1 MKVLKIAALS
11 AAVLAAGGCA
21 TEMAWTRYDGR
32 PLDGSFGWTAAHCR
46 ERAKERG
53 DYRDERA
60 EIMERCMKRHGY
72 VWSTVVVEAPRGRH
86 HHHDYDY
93 DYDDD

>member
-32 PLDGSFGWTAAHCR
+32 PLDRSFGWAAAHCR
-46 ERAKERG
+46 ERARHHGYYG
-53 DYRDERA
+53 DDRA
-60 EIMERCMKRHGY
+60 DAMQRCMKRHGY
-72 VWSTVVVEAPRGRH
+72 VWSTVVVSAPNGGY
-86 HHHDYDY
+86 YDD